1 MSNDIKK
8 SADTAVATA
17 TNVAENLLRYGRG
30 AANRTF
36 IGDLMLFSKY
46 GEYRAGQDKLE
57 IPLKSRFSVYIDSF
71 CIGWQRWEDGR
82 VVEQEMGPVTG
93 GYIPRARKDLGHLDK
108 SKWESFED
116 GREKDPWAFT
126 NTIVFVSS
134 DKDSPKFYTFS
145 TTSKG
150 GIGALGKLAIDCGE
164 HLRQKPGESAI
175 IELNRSSYPHP
186 DYGEVRIPVIN
197 IVGWMQTKDL
207 PPIEGDSSSSTLLA
221 DQSAA
226 TPDY

>member
-1 MSNDIKK
+1 MSNDIKQ

-57 IPLKSRFSVYIDSF
+57 TPLRSRFSVYIDSF

-93 GYIPRARKDLGHLDK
+93 GYIPRARKELGHLDK

-116 GREKDPWAFT
+116 GRDAGEIADQEPMAGRGNDHAADPG
-126 NTIVFVSS
+126 TI
-134 DKDSPKFYTFS
+134 
-145 TTSKG
+145 
-150 GIGALGKLAIDCGE
+150 
-164 HLRQKPGESAI
+164 PGETAHARWLRKAAFVPTSALMPLI
-175 IELNRSSYPHP
+175 DRHIHFQASAPSQTLCRAYTLSKNSWSARVLELARGRRHDAGLEP
-186 DYGEVRIPVIN
+186 
-197 IVGWMQTKDL
+197 VGW
-207 PPIEGDSSSSTLLA
+207 
-221 DQSAA
+221 
-226 TPDY
+226 